1 MLVGRQLL
9 AVIGRDAVA
18 GECECGERLGIAIAR
33 CGFDLGG
40 ADAQAALIE
49 VDAVECSA
57 QLDQRRVAARGDIG
71 DDRAR
76 LLDDV
81 LGRLPLGKQ
90 KSLKALGKI
99 RRIGVEADRHRVS
112 RGKAGPCRP
121 QGGSVNPGP
130 ITH

>member
-1 MLVGRQLL
+1 MLCVPW
-9 AVIGRDAVA
+9 ASA
-18 GECECGERLGIAIAR
+18 AIA
-33 CGFDLGG
+33 CAPPTQKISSMPASPAAASTSASSLPSG
-40 ADAQAALIE
+40 AGTHMTK
-49 VDAVECSA
+49 
-57 QLDQRRVAARGDIG
+57 RGTPRGDIG